1 MDLQQMKLLVVDD
14 DDDVRGFLKRLL
26 KTQKFEIVEA
36 ASGEEAL
43 YKLSE
48 HPDVALMLLDW
59 MMPGMSGLDVLCQL
73 REQDDPVPILMLS
86 AKGGQDDVVQALDN
100 GAMDYIYKPVDKEH
114 LLFKIN
120 GILDR
125 ERELAHKRAARRK
138 SVHLNATS
146 SLLVVGIDAEGVVF
160 ETSYPLLPGSAL
172 VFESRMIS
180 EKLDLPREQRFSCR
194 VQESGQANH
203 KYRSKA
209 AFLNLSP
216 LLAQKIKQIS
226 ANAGWTAYM

>member
-1 MDLQQMKLLVVDD
+1 MEPQQMKLLLVDD

-26 KTQKFEIVEA
+26 KANRFAIVEA

-59 MMPGMSGLDVLCQL
+59 MMPGMSGMDVLRQL
-73 REQDDPVPILMLS
+73 RDQDDPVPILMLS
-86 AKGGQDDVVQALDN
+86 AKGGQDDVVEALDT
-100 GAMDYIYKPVDKEH
+100 GALDYIYKPVDKEH

-138 SVHLNATS
+138 SVHLQAKS
-146 SLLVVGIDAEGVVF
+146 SLLVVGIDAEGLTF

-180 EKLDLPREQRFSCR
+180 EKLDLLREHRFSCR
-194 VQESGQANH
+194 VQESERADH
-203 KYRSKA
+203 KYRSRA
-209 AFLNLSP
+209 SFLNLSP
-216 LLAQKIKQIS
+216 QIAQKIKQIS
-226 ANAGWTAYM
+226 ANAGWNMY

>member
-1 MDLQQMKLLVVDD
+1 MDRGEMKLLLVDD

-26 KTQKFEIVEA
+26 KANKFEIVEA

-59 MMPGMSGLDVLCQL
+59 MMPGMSGIDVLRQL
-73 REQDDPVPILMLS
+73 RDQDDPVPILMLS
-86 AKGGQDDVVQALDN
+86 AKGGQEDVVEALDT
-100 GAMDYIYKPVDKEH
+100 GALDYIYKPVDKEH

-138 SVHLNATS
+138 SVHLDATS
-146 SLLVVGIDAEGVVF
+146 SLLVVGIDAEGVTF

-180 EKLDLPREQRFSCR
+180 EKLDLLREHRFSCR
-194 VQESGQANH
+194 VQESRNADH
-203 KYRSKA
+203 KYRSRA
-209 AFLNLSP
+209 VFLNLSP
-216 LLAQKIKQIS
+216 QIAQKIKQIS
-226 ANAGWTAYM
+226 ANAGWNAY